1 MIEAIEISRLVT
13 ATAREIHHNKPVIDS
28 NRRVASA
35 PYAASDTPSKTVSWE
50 DVINKPNP
58 SVAALQYKFSP
69 SVTWGDEFN
78 YTGIPDPKK
87 WNKSIGNGY
96 YGWGNNELQYFTERS
111 ENVRVEDGKLKIT
124 ARSESYKGFNY
135 TSGKIVSAKK
145 QRYGRYVIN
154 AKMPL
159 GSGLWPA
166 IFGFGERHKDYNMT
180 TWPSCGEFD
189 IVEIK
194 GQNVREV
201 NYNVHSANSYGA
213 SNMVTL
219 PTNVALDQF
228 NEYRIDWTPDYIKW
242 YFNGKLMRTFSKN
255 GKGYEGW
262 PFDDYFDLNMCL
274 SVGGAFVGN
283 NINTDVMPASMEIEY
298 VRYYALMN
306 KKNRAELINPVK
318 PVLAPASA
326 NMSLSQSQTFRVT
339 NVPANSTVHW
349 YALGNDLAGSGA
361 SGAQIT
367 ITPAMLQ
374 AVGAVSGRSFE
385 FFVDFINAAGVSSK
399 ATRGT
404 LTIH

>member
-13 ATAREIHHNKPVIDS
+13 ATTGEIYHNKPVIHS
-28 NRRVASA
+28 NTGVASA
-35 PYAASDTPSKTVSWE
+35 LYATSKIVFWE
-50 DVINKPNP
+50 DVIDKPDK

-78 YTGIPDPKK
+78 YTGTPDPMK

-96 YGWGNNELQYFTERS
+96 FGWGNNELQYFTGRS

-135 TSGKIVSAKK
+135 TSAKIVSAKK

-166 IFGFGERHKDYNMT
+166 IFGFGERHKDYNMA
-180 TWPSCGEFD
+180 TWPKCGEFD
-189 IVEIK
+189 IVEVK
-194 GQNVREV
+194 GQNIHEV
-201 NYNVHSANSYGA
+201 NYNVHTANSYGA

-255 GKGYEGW
+255 GKGYDGW

-274 SVGGAFVGN
+274 SVGGAFVGT

-306 KKNRAELINPVK
+306 IKNSAELINPVK
-318 PVLAPASA
+318 PVLVPASA
-326 NMSLSQSQTFRVT
+326 NISLSQSQTFRVT

-349 YALGNDLAGSGA
+349 YAFGNDLAGSGA
-361 SGAQIT
+361 SGPQIT

-374 AVGAVSGRSFE
+374 AVGAASGSSFE
-385 FFVDFINAAGVSSK
+385 FFVDFINAAGVSSR
-399 ATRGT
+399 ATRAK
-404 LTIH
+404 LTIQ

>member
-13 ATAREIHHNKPVIDS
+13 ATTGEIYHNKPVIHS
-28 NRRVASA
+28 NTGVASA
-35 PYAASDTPSKTVSWE
+35 LYATSKIVFWE
-50 DVINKPNP
+50 DVIDKPDR

-78 YTGIPDPKK
+78 YTGTPDPMK

-96 YGWGNNELQYFTERS
+96 FGWGNNELQYFTGRS

-135 TSGKIVSAKK
+135 TSAKIVSAKK

-180 TWPSCGEFD
+180 TWPKCGEFD
-189 IVEIK
+189 IVEVK
-194 GQNVREV
+194 GQNIHEV
-201 NYNVHSANSYGA
+201 NYNVHTANSYGA

-255 GKGYEGW
+255 GKGYDGW

-274 SVGGAFVGN
+274 SVGGAFVGT

-306 KKNRAELINPVK
+306 IKNSAQLINPVK
-318 PVLAPASA
+318 PVLVPASA
-326 NMSLSQSQTFRVT
+326 NISLSQSQTFRVT

-349 YALGNDLAGSGA
+349 YAFGNDLVGSGA
-361 SGAQIT
+361 SGPQIT

-374 AVGAVSGRSFE
+374 AVGAASGSSFE
-385 FFVDFINAAGVSSK
+385 FFVDFINSSGVSSR
-399 ATRGT
+399 ATRAK
-404 LTIH
+404 LTIQ